1 MNIVKREL
9 KANLKSTLIWSV
21 AIAFLVTVWMV
32 EYEYFADNPTIND
45 LMASMPQEMLAIIG
59 MQGFSLASLSGFVG
73 SISLYFY
80 LLLGIQAVLLG
91 SSIIAKEE
99 RDHTAEYLFS
109 LPVSRRK
116 ILVGKVISA
125 MINIILLN
133 LVTLA
138 SLLLSTLTYD
148 KADEFY
154 SFIGLTFVA
163 LFIIQMLF
171 LSIGMF
177 VAALNENHKRSGNI
191 AVGILMGTFLISSLI
206 NMIERLD
213 FLKYLTPFK
222 YFETSYL
229 LNELSLEPIYLV
241 LSLVIILITMIGT
254 FVFYPRR
261 DLALS

>member
-1 MNIVKREL
+1 M
-9 KANLKSTLIWSV
+9 
-21 AIAFLVTVWMV
+21 AFLVTVWMV

-59 MQGFSLASLSGFVG
+59 MQGFSLASLNGFVG

-91 SSIIAKEE
+91 SSLIAKEE
-99 RDHTAEYLFS
+99 CDRTAEYLFS
-109 LPVSRRK
+109 LPVSRRQV
-116 ILVGKVISA
+116 LAGKVVSA

-148 KADEFY
+148 KADDFY

-163 LFIIQMLF
+163 LFIIQMIF
-171 LSIGMF
+171 LSIGLF
-177 VAALNENHKRSGNI
+177 VAALNENHKQSGNI

-206 NMIERLD
+206 NIVECLD

-222 YFETSYL
+222 YFETAYL
-229 LNELSLEPIYLV
+229 LNNLNLEPLYLM
-241 LSLVIILITMIGT
+241 LSLVIILIGLIGA
-254 FVFYPRR
+254 FMFYPKR
-261 DLALS
+261 DLAIS